1 MTDIQPYTAPP
12 KSFWKRPEGVTGAI
26 FLAGILIGA
35 IYLVLANMSAIVA
48 LASNVLYLSL
58 MLIGLG
64 LLLYV
69 VLDPRMRN
77 LIWYMYK
84 SVMRWITGLF
94 IQIDPIGILKSY
106 VQDLE
111 KNIKKLSKQIGSLR
125 GQMRKLKTLRKKK
138 RKRLSTTSCW
148 RKKPKGKGRKT
159 RCFWLPERRHG
170 FRRVIKSMPIF
181 RKK

>member
-12 KSFWKRPEGVTGAI
+12 KSLWKRREGVTGAI

-84 SVMRWITGLF
+84 CVIRWIIVLF
-94 IQIDPIGILKSY
+94 IQIDPFGL
-106 VQDLE
+106 L
-111 KNIKKLSKQIGSLR
+111 
-125 GQMRKLKTLRKKK
+125 
-138 RKRLSTTSCW
+138 W
-148 RKKPKGKGRKT
+148 RYG
-159 RCFWLPERRHG
+159 
-170 FRRVIKSMPIF
+170 
-181 RKK
+181 

>member
-77 LIWYMYK
+77 LIWYMR
-84 SVMRWITGLF
+84 S
-94 IQIDPIGILKSY
+94 
-106 VQDLE
+106 E
-111 KNIKKLSKQIGSLR
+111 
-125 GQMRKLKTLRKKK
+125 
-138 RKRLSTTSCW
+138 
-148 RKKPKGKGRKT
+148 
-159 RCFWLPERRHG
+159 ERRVG
-170 FRRVIKSMPIF
+170 KECRSRGSACL
-181 RKK
+181 